1 MWTSRIA
8 VSLAAFVLLS
18 APPTQRQAAA
28 QPGVSASRYYE
39 PGTTWQKHQSGTSA
53 CAWSG
58 REPDGALV
66 YAWETDATCGRI
78 VGAYGYDVNADGAMD
93 LYVWPNPPS
102 NCGAQ
107 IHIWQWTDRG
117 HWTERVNGE
126 CIRLATGQLHFVYN
140 YYTVVTGATCE
151 SALTFLRQR
160 QRDAMTAFNAAAQD
174 YNRNRLAVKAL
185 WHAVNKANLT
195 LQACTNA
202 LAAGRR

>member
-1 MWTSRIA
+1 MGVPKWRRKPTQGGRMSTPRLA

-107 IHIWQWTDRG
+107 IHMWQWTDRG
-117 HWTERVNGE
+117 HWTEYISGD
-126 CIRLATGQLHFVYN
+126 CILLTTGQHRFVYN
-140 YYTVVTGATCE
+140 YYSAANGVTCT
-151 SALTFLRQR
+151 SAQS
-160 QRDAMTAFNAAAQD
+160 
-174 YNRNRLAVKAL
+174 
-185 WHAVNKANLT
+185 
-195 LQACTNA
+195 
-202 LAAGRR
+202 